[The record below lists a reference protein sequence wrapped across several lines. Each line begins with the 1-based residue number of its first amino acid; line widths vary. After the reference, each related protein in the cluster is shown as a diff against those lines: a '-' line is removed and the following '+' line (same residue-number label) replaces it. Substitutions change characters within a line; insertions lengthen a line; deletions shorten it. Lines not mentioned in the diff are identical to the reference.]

1 MSTSFDKECSGAS
14 LLPNIAMAF
23 CHLSYLDPHASEF
36 FFVGIDD
43 AKKGRPIKVWGNVS
57 FTAVQSELVTYNQE
71 GYGIYVTVNEID
83 HSGSRKESNVTRI
96 RSIFEDNDTVGAAPV
111 SYTIQPSFEVESSPG
126 KFHRYWLNSD
136 SVSMNEFKEMAKS
149 LVRTCGSDPACKDP
163 PRVLRLA
170 GFYHRKKIPVMTV
183 LREAVYDQSK
193 NTFLRYEPLNTA
205 LNPGECTKLVRYRCE
220 ALKTAFP
227 PLQPDEAESPLCYDY
242 SHISL
247 GDEEPRI
254 FGAVTALSTDCA
266 ILLEYDPWLR
276 CGMALHSALPDGRGC
291 DLWKIASSGLPN
303 YDEAEIERKWAS
315 FGAGSG
321 CTLGTLYYLAGL
333 TGWKYQEV
341 CPPGAWPQLD
351 YDTQPEGLTS
361 EAMDGWRFAKHIGK
375 DFVYTS
381 GLGWFEFDGVRLRH
395 EREIANSKRVVN
407 KLFNIIINE
416 SRRYNQK
423 VQEALRKHASQLER
437 NSGLNAAIIASQP
450 HLRIPDDLLDSNPDI
465 LCCKNGILNLV
476 TGELKPGVIT
486 DFVSKQAHAH
496 YLGLQAPEPPLFVE
510 QMNWLFDDHP
520 EVIQFVQK
528 WLGYSLSGRVNE
540 HLFPEFIGE
549 GGNGKSKLFEAIM
562 QVFGDYGVV
571 LNAEVFHDTSSSIC
585 REATME
591 FMGKRLAYAAETK
604 EKGVLNEQFI
614 KMAVGN
620 DKMVGRVLYHGLVSF
635 RATHKL
641 MLVTNFKTI
650 VVGKDHSIWR
660 RLVNIHTTERK
671 LTHDDKERGEKIK
684 AEADLIL
691 SWLVRGFQRYLKE
704 GLSIPEKLKKENEAF
719 REEMNLLKRFI
730 DENCYVRSNEA
741 PLFILK
747 SELVKSYQIWLKDE
761 GYDTIRPTRTTV
773 DQEMKRMGYEDYQGN
788 KGRVWRGV
796 VMTSEKLRAMLTA
809 FKNKAGEERAEKCGM

>member
-1 MSTSFDKECSGAS
+1 MSTSFDKEYSGAS

-170 GFYHRKKIPVMTV
+170 GFYHCKKIPVMTV

-303 YDEAEIERKWAS
+303 YDEAEIHPRKNELVQALGINERIVPEINEVALRIFKGDKFILCS
-315 FGAGSG
+315 DGLSG
-321 CTLGTLYYLAGL
+321 MINDN
-333 TGWKYQEV
+333 E
-341 CPPGAWPQLD
+341 
-351 YDTQPEGLTS
+351 
-361 EAMDGWRFAKHIGK
+361 I
-375 DFVYTS
+375 
-381 GLGWFEFDGVRLRH
+381 FD
-395 EREIANSKRVVN
+395 IANANDPVTASNLLVN
-407 KLFNIIINE
+407 VANDKGGTDNITVQVISIIEGDILPVDMKNIPPVGALDKNTEIKFTKSITGNTTREVSDYPINE
-416 SRRYNQK
+416 KESKN
-423 VQEALRKHASQLER
+423 
-437 NSGLNAAIIASQP
+437 NS
-450 HLRIPDDLLDSNPDI
+450 
-465 LCCKNGILNLV
+465 
-476 TGELKPGVIT
+476 
-486 DFVSKQAHAH
+486 
-496 YLGLQAPEPPLFVE
+496 
-510 QMNWLFDDHP
+510 
-520 EVIQFVQK
+520 
-528 WLGYSLSGRVNE
+528 
-540 HLFPEFIGE
+540 
-549 GGNGKSKLFEAIM
+549 
-562 QVFGDYGVV
+562 
-571 LNAEVFHDTSSSIC
+571 
-585 REATME
+585 
-591 FMGKRLAYAAETK
+591 
-604 EKGVLNEQFI
+604 
-614 KMAVGN
+614 KM
-620 DKMVGRVLYHGLVSF
+620 
-635 RATHKL
+635 
-641 MLVTNFKTI
+641 
-650 VVGKDHSIWR
+650 
-660 RLVNIHTTERK
+660 
-671 LTHDDKERGEKIK
+671 
-684 AEADLIL
+684 IL
-691 SWLVRGFQRYLKE
+691 SLLALAVSSPSGNIDSSTFLFFSRAL
-704 GLSIPEKLKKENEAF
+704 LIF
-719 REEMNLLKRFI
+719 RTNVL
-730 DENCYVRSNEA
+730 
-741 PLFILK
+741 
-747 SELVKSYQIWLKDE
+747 
-761 GYDTIRPTRTTV
+761 
-773 DQEMKRMGYEDYQGN
+773 
-788 KGRVWRGV
+788 
-796 VMTSEKLRAMLTA
+796 
-809 FKNKAGEERAEKCGM
+809 